1 MTDDQLIQYF
11 TVESAMLTLH
21 AADLIDSGRDNR
33 ISEKLYSLRTEI
45 LRRMG
50 DKNVDHYSKLL
61 DNLSGEVT
69 EIVELPNEEPD
80 TKTTERFFI
89 IRRDILDII
98 ARTTEIN
105 DRRKTAHKARETAR
119 ATALRD

>member
-1 MTDDQLIQYF
+1 
-11 TVESAMLTLH
+11 
-21 AADLIDSGRDNR
+21 
-33 ISEKLYSLRTEI
+33 
-45 LRRMG
+45 MG

-89 IRRDILDII
+89 IRRAILEII

-105 DRRKTAHKARETAR
+105 NRRKAEHEARKTAR
-119 ATALRD
+119 ATALQS